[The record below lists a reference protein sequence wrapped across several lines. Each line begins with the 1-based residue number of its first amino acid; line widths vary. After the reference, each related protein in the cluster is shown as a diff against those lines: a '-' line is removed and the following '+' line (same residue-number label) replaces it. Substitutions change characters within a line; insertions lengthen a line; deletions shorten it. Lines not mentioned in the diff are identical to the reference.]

1 MALAPVRR
9 VLGNG
14 VTVVATRN
22 RLIPAV
28 SVAIG
33 VEAGATAEPAQAAG
47 TAALVARVLDKGTA
61 RYDADAI
68 ADELEGRGAS
78 LSVGTG
84 RQQTVVSAA
93 CLAGDLA
100 AVLPV
105 ACAVARQPSFPEK
118 EVATRRAELLTVI
131 QEAADDPG
139 SVAVDALLQ
148 ALYPPPHPFG
158 RPVRGTAASVEALT
172 RGDLTAFHL
181 RHFTPAAT
189 TVVAVGDLDAD
200 HLVDLVAAQFE
211 DWSGQHSPT
220 VAPAPPPP
228 RTDRALVV
236 RPMPDKSQT
245 DVAYGFVGLARRDA
259 DYYPALVMNNA
270 LGQYALGGRLGDS
283 IRERQGM
290 AYYVYSGL
298 EVGHAAG
305 PLMVRAGVATENVE
319 RTIASIDA
327 ELATVLDQGFTTDE
341 IEDAKRYLVGSLP
354 RQLETNAG
362 IAGFLLSA
370 ETYGLGIDHDLRL
383 PALIAAV
390 TAEDVARVA
399 QRLLDPSRA
408 VVVVAGPWTG
418 PAAA

>member
-9 VLGNG
+9 VLANG
-14 VTVVATRN
+14 LTVVAARN

-33 VEAGATAEPAQAAG
+33 VEAGATAEPEGAAG

-68 ADELEGRGAS
+68 ADQLEGRGAS
-78 LSVGTG
+78 LSVGAG
-84 RQQTVVSAA
+84 RQQIVVSAT
-93 CLAGDLA
+93 CLADDLP

-105 ACAVARQPSFPEK
+105 ACAVARQPSFPER
-118 EVATRRAELLTVI
+118 EVATRKAELLTVI

-139 SVAVDALLQ
+139 AVAVDALHA

-158 RPVRGTAASVEALT
+158 RPVRGTTASVEALT

-181 RHFTPAAT
+181 RHFTPGAT

-200 HLVDLVAAQFE
+200 RLADLVAAE
-211 DWSGQHSPT
+211 LDDWTGEPSRVPVPDVPPARSG
-220 VAPAPPPP
+220 
-228 RTDRALVV
+228 RALVV
-236 RPMPDKSQT
+236 KPMPGKSQA
-245 DVAYGFVGLARRDA
+245 DIAYGGVGLTRLDA
-259 DYYPALVMNNA
+259 DYYAALVMNNA
-270 LGQYALGGRLGDS
+270 LGQYAMGGRLGDS

-298 EVGHAAG
+298 EAGHGAG
-305 PLMVRAGVATENVE
+305 PLMVRAGVSSENVE

-327 ELATVLDQGFTTDE
+327 EVTAVLTQGLTTAE
-341 IEDAKRYLVGSLP
+341 VEDAKRYLIGSLP

-370 ETYGLGIDHDLRL
+370 EAYGLGIDHAVRL
-383 PALIAAV
+383 PAHIAAV

-399 QRLLDPSRA
+399 RRLLDPSRA
-408 VVVVAGPWTG
+408 VVVVAGPWSG
-418 PAAA
+418 PAA